1 MDDLI
6 EKFGLDD
13 DERARRLEFLGF
25 TQEDAQ
31 KLRSIHKMAV
41 EHADEIIDQL
51 YEHLF
56 KFDETRAFFMQTGVL
71 ERIKEFQKQYF
82 IRLTEGIA
90 DRDYFENRLRVGD
103 THQRIEL
110 LPQWYLGLY
119 SRYFHLIVEQIV
131 KNGSTDR
138 ALEVIPSLLKLIFL
152 DIGLAMD
159 AYIRGGFID
168 KLRQEQRVS
177 EELRQELARKERLAI
192 LGQLAGGV
200 GHELRNPLAAM
211 QASLYYLRMALP
223 ADDAKIQRHIGLLE
237 YEANSA
243 NDIIGNLLDFSRIR
257 QPELARIRVIDL
269 VEDVLR
275 RSDLSGI
282 RVEQETQGTSI
293 LADPIQIR
301 QVLSNLVTN
310 AIQAMHG
317 GGTLRVTARR
327 EGGEVQIA
335 VQDTGGGI
343 APDVLRKI
351 FQPLFTTKAK
361 GIGLGLA
368 VCESL
373 VQANAGR
380 ITVASTLG
388 EGSTFTIHLKDGV
401 AES

>member
-1 MDDLI
+1 MDLI
-6 EKFGLDD
+6 ETFGLDD

-25 TQEDAQ
+25 AEEDARRLQ
-31 KLRSIHKMAV
+31 SVHKLAQ
-41 EHADEIIDQL
+41 EHADEIIDKL
-51 YEHLF
+51 YHHLF
-56 KFDETRAFFMQTGVL
+56 KFEETRAFFMQTGVL
-71 ERIKEFQKQYF
+71 ERVKEFQKKYF
-82 IRLTEGIA
+82 IRLTEGKA
-90 DRDYFENRLRVGD
+90 DRAYFEDRLKVGD

-119 SRYFHLIVEQIV
+119 SLYFQLIVELIA
-131 KNGSTDR
+131 KYESADR
-138 ALEVIPSLLKLIFL
+138 VLEVIPSLQKLIFL
-152 DIGLAMD
+152 DVGLAMD
-159 AYIRGGFID
+159 AYIQGGFID
-168 KLRQEQRVS
+168 KLRQERRVS

-237 YEANSA
+237 YEANNA
-243 NDIIGNLLDFSRIR
+243 NDIIGNLLDFSRVR
-257 QPELARIRVIDL
+257 QPELARIRVTDL
-269 VEDVLR
+269 VEDVLK
-275 RSDLSGI
+275 RSDLMGI
-282 RVEQETQGTSI
+282 RVEQDTEGISI

-317 GGTLRVTARR
+317 GGSLRVTARR
-327 EGGEVQIA
+327 EDGQVLIA
-335 VQDTGGGI
+335 VQDTGSGI

-373 VQANAGR
+373 VHANGGR
-380 ITVASTLG
+380 ITVASTVG
-388 EGSTFTIHLKDGV
+388 EGSTFTVHLSDGV
-401 AES
+401 VAS